1 MRVPRTF
8 KMSAESENPPKF
20 SFYDW
25 STSTEATH
33 KGRIRVLVAD
43 TTRMASELLASVLQ
57 ADPQINVVA
66 AVAGSV
72 ENSEII
78 DQLRPEVVVLS
89 IDFEATN
96 PRGLE
101 VASELQASKP
111 EIRIVMLLEASTSDA
126 VVKAFRAGASGVFS
140 REGSLSSLCK
150 CIHSVYEGQVWA
162 SSEEIRYVLEAL
174 ATKPRPTLDRDRLSS
189 LTRREREVVNLATG
203 GLTNKEIATHLEISE
218 HTVKNYMF
226 SIFEKLG
233 VSSRVELS
241 LGSRSKV
248 VPLRPDG
255 IDESA
260 VRWLRALADEGL
272 ASAQFLLGEIYHRGR
287 GVPQDRVEA
296 YHWYLLAQQCDLSEA
311 GSSVRKKLAREMSP
325 LQVAESEHRASLWL
339 ERKRKSSRRA

>member
-1 MRVPRTF
+1 
-8 KMSAESENPPKF
+8 MSSELENPPKF

-25 STSTEATH
+25 SALAELSE

-43 TTRMASELLASVLQ
+43 ATRMASELLASVLQ
-57 ADPQINVVA
+57 ADSQINVVA
-66 AVAGSV
+66 AVASSV

-78 DQLRPEVVVLS
+78 NRHRPEVILLS
-89 IDFEATN
+89 ANLEGNNT
-96 PRGLE
+96 RGLE
-101 VASELQASKP
+101 FASELQTAKP
-111 EIRIVMLLEASTSDA
+111 EIRIVMLLETSSSDA

-140 REGSLSSLCK
+140 REGSLHSLCK

-174 ATKPRPTLDRDRLSS
+174 ATKPRPGLDKDRLSS
-189 LTRREREVVNLATG
+189 LTRREREVVDLATG
-203 GLTNKEIATHLEISE
+203 GLTNKEIANNLEISE

-241 LGSRSKV
+241 LGSRSNV

-255 IDESA
+255 PDESA
-260 VRWLRALADEGL
+260 IKWLHELAEEGL
-272 ASAQFLLGEIYHRGR
+272 ASAQFLLGEIYHQGR
-287 GVPQDRVEA
+287 RVPQDRVEA

-311 GSSVRKKLAREMSP
+311 GDAARKKLAKEMSP
-325 LQVAESEHRASLWL
+325 LQVAESERRVLIWL
-339 ERKRKSSRRA
+339 DRKRKSARRA